1 MTVCDKNDIF
11 FVRNA
16 ASGLR
21 GLARGLK
28 RHGGGLHGLE
38 RPVARKARAA
48 RPQKARAASAAKG

>member
-11 FVRNA
+11 FVRDA

-48 RPQKARAASAAKG
+48 RPQKVKNI